1 MNKLF
6 PIPLLGQGTADIES
20 LSSYVLRIAY
30 EHGVSVGML
39 ISAIPEISEVDSCV
53 VNRSHSGIAG
63 RADIE
68 TFARVNN
75 CSTRWRLLLT
85 KLTGQN
91 LFCGALQFLERN
103 TYLVSTDIGGIRW
116 CPECFS
122 DMSRIDVP
130 RYIKQLWHMK
140 AIIHCPVH
148 RTPLEDVCPR
158 CESKQRSMRADAPLG
173 WCMTCGFNLGE
184 RKRSISLED
193 IQPSW
198 GCMSLDLVEVFA
210 KTARD
215 SEERYC
221 SETAWTF
228 VSEMMKSLKDLTR
241 ERRRPCPA
249 LEVMKMAM
257 TSQGIRWRLI
267 TLRRLAYMMNMSLYE
282 MLTNPFDVLRLP
294 VQIVDVEDLPDQIKV
309 RKKNARNHESEY
321 QKILSILESQASP
334 PSLKQLARLAKLSVG
349 YLEYR
354 FPGLVRK
361 VVDRHKAYQDQQ
373 YLKRRYRA
381 QTAAL
386 KFFIDDRYSA
396 YSQSRK
402 EAYRVLHEETGL
414 PKWLLKDAIQVA
426 YRAIYEAD

>member
-20 LSSYVLRIAY
+20 LSSYVLRVAY
-30 EHGVSVGML
+30 EHGVSVGTL
-39 ISAIPEISEVDSCV
+39 FSAVIEMSKAES
-53 VNRSHSGIAG
+53 RLEYHSDVSG
-63 RADIE
+63 RAGIE
-68 TFARVNN
+68 ILARVNK
-75 CSTRWRLLLT
+75 CSSQWRRLFT
-85 KLTGQN
+85 ELTGQD
-91 LFCGALQFLERN
+91 LFCGALQFLSRSV
-103 TYLVSTDIGGIRW
+103 YCISTDIGGIRW

-122 DMSRIDVP
+122 EMSRIDMP
-130 RYIKQLWHMK
+130 RYIKQIWHMK
-140 AIIHCPVH
+140 AVDYCPLH
-148 RTPLEDVCPR
+148 RTRLESVCP
-158 CESKQRSMRADAPLG
+158 CCGSVQHSMRAETPLG
-173 WCMTCGFNLGE
+173 WCMNCDFNLGE
-184 RKRSISLED
+184 RKGPLSLED

-198 GCMSLDLVEVFA
+198 ECMSLDLVEIFE

-215 SEERYC
+215 LEDMHCFRTSDIFIRDTTSTSEDWVGDGRTSCLAIEVLR
-221 SETAWTF
+221 TLRTPQRQP
-228 VSEMMKSLKDLTR
+228 LK
-241 ERRRPCPA
+241 
-249 LEVMKMAM
+249 
-257 TSQGIRWRLI
+257 LI
-267 TLRRLAYMMNMSLYE
+267 SLRRLAYMMNMSLYE
-282 MLTNPFDVLRLP
+282 MLTSPLNVLNLPAQIIDVKT
-294 VQIVDVEDLPDQIKV
+294 LPDQIKI
-309 RKKNARNHESEY
+309 RKKIARNHQSEY
-321 QKILSILESQASP
+321 QRIMLILESQASP

-402 EAYRVLHEETGL
+402 EAYRVLREETGL

>member
-39 ISAIPEISEVDSCV
+39 ISAIPEMSEVDSCV
-53 VNRSHSGIAG
+53 VYRSGVAG
-63 RADIE
+63 RGGIE
-68 TFARVNN
+68 SLARVNN
-75 CSTRWRLLLT
+75 CSLRWRQLLT
-85 KLTGQN
+85 ELTGQD
-91 LFCGALQFLERN
+91 LFCGALQFLSRN
-103 TYLVSTDIGGIRW
+103 VYLVSADIGGIRW
-116 CPECFS
+116 CPECFCE
-122 DMSRIDVP
+122 MSRIDMP
-130 RYIKQLWHMK
+130 RYIKQIWHMK
-140 AIIHCPVH
+140 AIDYCPLH
-148 RTPLEDVCPR
+148 RTPLESVCPR
-158 CESKQRSMRADAPLG
+158 CESVQQSMRVEAPPG
-173 WCMTCGFNLGE
+173 WCVKCGFNLGE
-184 RKRSISLED
+184 RKRPLLLED

-198 GCMSLDLVEVFA
+198 ECMSLDLVEIFE

-215 SEERYC
+215 PEDRYWDT
-221 SETAWTF
+221 SRSFIT
-228 VSEMMKSLKDLTR
+228 EMMSSLSELAK
-241 ERRRPCPA
+241 ERRTSCPA
-249 LEVMKMAM
+249 LEVMMMAN
-257 TSQGIRWRLI
+257 TSRGLAWKLI

-282 MLTNPFDVLRLP
+282 MLTNPFDILRLP
-294 VQIVDVEDLPDQIKV
+294 VQIIDVKDLPDQIKV
-309 RKKNARNHESEY
+309 RKKIARNHESEY
-321 QKILSILESQASP
+321 QKILSILEGQASP

-402 EAYRVLHEETGL
+402 EAYRVLREETGL

>member
-53 VNRSHSGIAG
+53 VYRSGVAG
-63 RADIE
+63 RGGIE
-68 TFARVNN
+68 SLARVNN
-75 CSTRWRLLLT
+75 CSFRWRQLLT
-85 KLTGQN
+85 ELTGQD
-91 LFCGALQFLERN
+91 LFCGALQFLSRN
-103 TYLVSTDIGGIRW
+103 VYLVSADIGGIRW

-122 DMSRIDVP
+122 EMSRIDMP
-130 RYIKQLWHMK
+130 RYIKQIWHMK
-140 AIIHCPVH
+140 AVDYCPLH
-148 RTPLEDVCPR
+148 RTRLESVCPY
-158 CESKQRSMRADAPLG
+158 CGSVQQSMRAETPLG
-173 WCMTCGFNLGE
+173 WCMKCGFNLGE
-184 RKRSISLED
+184 RKRPLSLED

-198 GCMSLDLVEVFA
+198 ECMSLDLLEVFE

-215 SEERYC
+215 PEDEDWEMSRSFIQKMMSSLSELAEERR
-221 SETAWTF
+221 T
-228 VSEMMKSLKDLTR
+228 
-241 ERRRPCPA
+241 PCPA
-249 LEVMKMAM
+249 IEVMNMAH
-257 TSQGIRWRLI
+257 TSRGLAWKLI

-282 MLTNPFDVLRLP
+282 MLTNPFDVLKLP
-294 VQIVDVEDLPDQIKV
+294 VHIGDFKDLPDQIKV
-309 RKKNARNHESEY
+309 RKKIARNHEGEY
-321 QKILSILESQASP
+321 QKILSILEGQANP

-361 VVDRHKAYQDQQ
+361 VVDCHKAYQDQQ

-402 EAYRVLHEETGL
+402 EAYRVLREETGL